1 MLRQVKHGV
10 KNLIHWFPVIWK
22 NREYDHS
29 YLLIILQKKLELM
42 EEYFRTKSH
51 CMDGD
56 KQANDVKYAILL
68 INRLIKDDYTEIPY
82 KKHVEKF
89 GELEF
94 TDEGLKHT
102 KVKSRKQEMEC
113 DKSFNEYMKRGDYL
127 KKQDLDEL
135 FKHIRKH
142 LESWWD

>member
-22 NREYDHS
+22 NREYDHG
-29 YLLIILQKKLELM
+29 YFLLILATKLELM

-68 INRLIKDDYTEIPY
+68 INRLIKDDYWE
-82 KKHVEKF
+82 KK
-89 GELEF
+89 
-94 TDEGLKHT
+94 
-102 KVKSRKQEMEC
+102 
-113 DKSFNEYMKRGDYL
+113 NGDYL
-127 KKQDLDEL
+127 KKQDYDSL